1 MARSSEVLRQLD
13 FWVGVPALGLAALL
27 RRRQPLPA
35 APRRIGVISPT
46 AIGDLILQ
54 TGLLAHLQ
62 ETYPAAEIHL
72 FHGPTN
78 AGAVPL
84 LPLHGAHAH
93 PCDFKKLLAT
103 VSTLRRA
110 RLDVLIDLTPWPRL
124 TALCAALS
132 GACTVGFDSERQ
144 FRQRAFD
151 VAVPHL
157 RARHETENLRA
168 MAQVFAA
175 CARYRPRLRLDPAP
189 PALVLPFERLVLCH
203 IAPGG
208 SRALEKSW
216 PAANWAE
223 LARRLAADG
232 YTLGF
237 TGTKADA
244 AAVDSVLEQVGL
256 PASSA
261 FSLCGKLSLIE
272 LARTLRAA
280 RLLLTID
287 TGVLH
292 LGAALDA
299 PTVALHGPTRSARWG
314 ASSVAALSLDAPH
327 AAAGFIHF
335 GFENHPQAAEIMA
348 TLRVERVYQAAI
360 DRLAVSGV
368 SPANDSDRSSRGT
381 AGRSPRR
388 HPPAT

>member
-1 MARSSEVLRQLD
+1 MARSREVLRQLD

-27 RRRQPLPA
+27 RPRRPLPA

-62 ETYPAAEIHL
+62 ETYPEAEIHL

-78 AGAVPL
+78 AGVVPL
-84 LPLHGAHAH
+84 LPLRGVVAR
-93 PCDFKKLLAT
+93 PCDFKQPLAIAAI
-103 VSTLRRA
+103 LRRA

-124 TALCAALS
+124 TALCAAFS
-132 GACTVGFDSERQ
+132 GASTVGFDSERQ
-144 FRQRAFD
+144 FRHRAFD

-168 MAQVFAA
+168 MAEVFAA
-175 CARYRPRLRLDPAP
+175 CAFYRPRLQLDPAV
-189 PALVLPFERLVLCH
+189 PAPSLPFERLVLCH
-203 IAPGG
+203 ISPGG
-208 SRALEKSW
+208 SRALAKSW

-223 LARRLAADG
+223 LARRLVADG
-232 YTLGF
+232 YAVGF

-244 AAVDSVLEQVGL
+244 AAVDSVLELAGL
-256 PASSA
+256 SAPAA

-272 LARTLRAA
+272 LARALRAA
-280 RLLLTID
+280 RLLVTID

-314 ASSVAALSLDAPH
+314 ASSAAALSLDAPH
-327 AAAGFIHF
+327 PAAGFIHF
-335 GFENHPQAAEIMA
+335 GFESHPQAGDIMA
-348 TLRVERVYQAAI
+348 SLSVDRVYQAAI
-360 DRLAVSGV
+360 DRLGAGGLSI
-368 SPANDSDRSSRGT
+368 T
-381 AGRSPRR
+381 AAGYE
-388 HPPAT
+388 A